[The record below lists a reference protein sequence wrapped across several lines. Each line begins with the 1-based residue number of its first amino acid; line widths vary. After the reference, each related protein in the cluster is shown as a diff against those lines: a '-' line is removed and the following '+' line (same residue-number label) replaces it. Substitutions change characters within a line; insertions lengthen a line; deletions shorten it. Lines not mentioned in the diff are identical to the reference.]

1 VCPDWTGPR
10 GEDPDD
16 GSPPDRPYGTKPYG
30 TKPYGTK
37 PYGTKPYGTKPY
49 GTKPYGTKPYG
60 TKPYGTKPYGTKSD
74 DSDFL
79 DPDEWSEDV
88 ADLFCGCSAVVRL
101 GARIVVDG
109 GDLPIPAVEPVVG
122 VADYVTQPRATN
134 PAEDEE
140 PRLKESQE
148 KPRAGLSERHLRPKD
163 HELAVKVVVPDD
175 LVRTLVED
183 PEIAWALKQDLARAL
198 AFRADQAFLHGPG
211 GDHDPPLGITNTA
224 AVDPLPP
231 GAPVEDLLKVVR
243 RMVGELRRRERLVQW
258 GNAGWILHPNTLD
271 GLSRLLTQNTQ
282 NQNAPGWG
290 VESALLLTHD
300 GSDSGVFLGY
310 PFIVSAATHDADAD
324 NGAGFTRIHFSS
336 DWSEAWVG
344 ADRDLVTVSVSVD
357 AHFQTDETVIRAVMY
372 HDFVLRR
379 PRYFIYADRPP
390 GVEPVHLAGGA
401 DEDQNV
407 PEPTVGAESDTTLSA
422 IRSRTEATTKSR
434 GGGAARSRGR

>member
-16 GSPPDRPYGTKPYG
+16 GSPADRPYGTKPYGTKPYG

-74 DSDFL
+74 DPDFL

-88 ADLFCGCSAVVRL
+88 ADLFCWSSAVVRL

-109 GDLPIPAVEPVVG
+109 GDLAVPAVEPVVG
-122 VADYVTQPRATN
+122 VPDYVTQPLVTD
-134 PAEDEE
+134 PAEDKE
-140 PRLKESQE
+140 PRRLKESQP
-148 KPRAGLSERHLRPKD
+148 KPRVGLSERHLRPKD

-211 GDHDPPLGITNTA
+211 GDPPLGITNTA
-224 AVDPLPP
+224 AVTAPP
-231 GAPVEDLLKVVR
+231 AGAPPADLLKVVR
-243 RMVGELRRRERLVQW
+243 RMVGELRRREREVQW

-290 VESALLLTHD
+290 LESALVLTHD
-300 GSDSGVFLGY
+300 GTDGGVFLGY
-310 PFIVSAATHDADAD
+310 PFIVSAATHDADA
-324 NGAGFTRIHFSS
+324 NEGAGATRIHFSS
-336 DWSEAWVG
+336 DWSEAWIG
-344 ADRDLVTVSVSVD
+344 MDRDLVTVDVSVD

-379 PRYFIYADRPP
+379 PPYFIYADRTP
-390 GVEPVHLAGGA
+390 GVEPAEDAGGVN
-401 DEDQNV
+401 EDQDI
-407 PEPTVGAESDTTLSA
+407 PEDNN
-422 IRSRTEATTKSR
+422 
-434 GGGAARSRGR
+434 